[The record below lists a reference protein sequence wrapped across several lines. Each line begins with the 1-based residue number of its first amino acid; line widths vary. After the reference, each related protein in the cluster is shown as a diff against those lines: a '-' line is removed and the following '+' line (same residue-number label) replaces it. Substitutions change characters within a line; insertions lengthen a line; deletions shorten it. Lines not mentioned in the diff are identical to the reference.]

1 MYLKD
6 SLKLLLD
13 KKRQLKKKTITSS
26 LPGQR
31 KNDRLLSNTK
41 ERWKGTFTKF

>member
-13 KKRQLKKKTITSS
+13 KKRQLKKKNYNFESS
-26 LPGQR
+26 WSE
-31 KNDRLLSNTK
+31 KK
-41 ERWKGTFTKF
+41 